1 MEKNNINEEI
11 DSIKYLFGYQKG
23 VVISEQGGKKLLSKF
38 AGGVQRVATAAQNVV
53 AQAKTNRSPKLDAV
67 ATQARTYADTLLKTI
82 QKGNEFISSLPE
94 QTKTATD
101 KGYEKEAEALNT
113 QIQALAQ
120 AFNAFYTQL
129 NTFKENAMTYHE
141 KVNPQ
146 QQTAAPATDATP
158 AAAPVTPGA
167 TAKAPVTATP
177 AATAPTK

>member
-11 DSIKYLFGYQKG
+11 NSIKYLFGYQKG
-23 VVISEQGGKKLLSKF
+23 VVISEQGGKQLLSKF

-82 QKGNEFISSLPE
+82 QKGNEFISSLPA

>member
-1 MEKNNINEEI
+1 MMQELKERSKVPISVKDLI
-11 DSIKYLFGYQKG
+11 DIRVETPIIG
-23 VVISEQGGKKLLSKF
+23 ISKRKK
-38 AGGVQRVATAAQNVV
+38 
-53 AQAKTNRSPKLDAV
+53 
-67 ATQARTYADTLLKTI
+67 
-82 QKGNEFISSLPE
+82 KGNEFISSLPA